1 MEGEIINMQ
10 EIFMFKRTGLD
21 ANGNVL
27 GYFTATGVRP
37 KFTERLNAFGIQLPD
52 AMYDPARRFEVA

>member
-1 MEGEIINMQ
+1 MCI
-10 EIFMFKRTGLD
+10 RD
-21 ANGNVL
+21 S